1 MASFREQMQQLSD
14 SISRT
19 RMERRTFVA
28 KNRKRREKMAVE
40 VSQQRELTK
49 RELAAQSRSL
59 TKSLSDFNRNNQKS
73 VARSLKDTRQGRLSL
88 AKSTKHLLREEIS
101 KNARNVARLLRQS
114 HSDRKRNQR
123 LRIRE
128 NTLTM
133 QRVKKQVQ
141 RIRTATNRMTRS
153 LANDRHEARQIWNR
167 LQHGALI
174 SRTAARP
181 ADSNAAL
188 PLCSESMKPVIHAQ
202 TASFSLSGL
211 ALPPSPF

>member
-1 MASFREQMQQLSD
+1 MASFREQMQQLAD
-14 SISRT
+14 NISRT
-19 RMERRTFVA
+19 RMERKSFVV

-49 RELAAQSRSL
+49 RELATQSRTL

-73 VARSLKDTRQGRLSL
+73 VARSLKDTRQGRL
-88 AKSTKHLLREEIS
+88 AMTKSMKHLLRDEIS

-114 HSDRKRNQR
+114 QSDRKRNQR

-128 NTLTM
+128 STLTM

-167 LQHGALI
+167 LQHGASI
-174 SRTAARP
+174 SRTAARA
-181 ADSNAAL
+181 ADSHADLPQCNA
-188 PLCSESMKPVIHAQ
+188 SRNPVIHAPS
-202 TASFSLSGL
+202 TSLSMSGL
-211 ALPPSPF
+211 ALPTTPF